1 MSATGIKV
9 VDYVQSAPSATWT
22 IVHNLGRHPVSD
34 VAVVDSGNHKILPL
48 SVTHTNDNTVVVE
61 FSTPF
66 AGTARLV

>member
-1 MSATGIKV
+1 MSATGIRIV
-9 VDYVQSAPSATWT
+9 NHVQSAPSATWT

-34 VAVVDSGNHKILPL
+34 VVITNNGNHKILPL
-48 SVTHTNDNTVVVE
+48 SVTHTDDNTVVIQ